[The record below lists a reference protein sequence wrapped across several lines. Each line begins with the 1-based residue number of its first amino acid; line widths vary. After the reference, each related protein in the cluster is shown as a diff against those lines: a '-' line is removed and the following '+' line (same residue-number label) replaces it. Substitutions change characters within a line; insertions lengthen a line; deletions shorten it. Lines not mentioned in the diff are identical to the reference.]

1 MTNTEMLRNRLMA
14 SVIDAAVGDKREH
27 KESLRRSEWSPTFE
41 RLMRN
46 RLLVGRYRYGRM
58 DRDHDTDYDRVA
70 SILHRLTEYQQHG
83 NLEHLV
89 DIANLCM
96 MEFEHATHDQAHFHA
111 SDDADH
117 VRKRTQYEGEQL

>member
-1 MTNTEMLRNRLMA
+1 MTNTELLRKRLLA
-14 SVIDAAVGDKREH
+14 SVVDAAVGDKC
-27 KESLRRSEWSPTFE
+27 ESRASLIRSEWSPTFE

-58 DRDHDTDYDRVA
+58 DRDHDTDYDRVT
-70 SILHRLTEYQQHG
+70 SIMHRMTEYQEHG

-96 MEFEHATHDQAHFHA
+96 MEFEHAAHDKAHFEA
-111 SDDADH
+111 IDDGIH
-117 VRKRTQYEGEQL
+117 TERTDR

>member
-14 SVIDAAVGDKREH
+14 SVIDAAVGDKREP

-70 SILHRLTEYQQHG
+70 SILRRLEEYQEHG

-89 DIANLCM
+89 DAANLCM
-96 MEFEHATHDQAHFHA
+96 MEFEHNQHPTGHFHA
-111 SDDADH
+111 TDDGAH
-117 VRKRTQYEGEQL
+117 AEKAKR

>member
-1 MTNTEMLRNRLMA
+1 M
-14 SVIDAAVGDKREH
+14 
-27 KESLRRSEWSPTFE
+27 ESLLRSEWSHAFE

-58 DRDHDTDYDRVA
+58 DREHDTDYDRVT
-70 SILHRLTEYQQHG
+70 SILRRLHEYQQHG
-83 NLEHLV
+83 NMEHLV

-96 MEFEHATHDQAHFHA
+96 MEFEHTAHDKAHFDA

-117 VRKRTQYEGEQL
+117 VRKRSA